1 MHLFFPY
8 SITLNK
14 TEKGDGTPI
23 EHIGHPASVKEDMGT
38 KWAHTRR
45 MTNIHYPWWKSSYLE
60 ERKSHLEDVITE
72 LDPFT
77 PVSSS

>member
-1 MHLFFPY
+1 MHLIFSH

-14 TEKGDGTPI
+14 TEKGDVTPI

-38 KWAHTRR
+38 KWSQTRR
-45 MTNIHYPWWKSSYLE
+45 MANIHYPWWKSNYLE

-77 PVSSS
+77 PVSGS